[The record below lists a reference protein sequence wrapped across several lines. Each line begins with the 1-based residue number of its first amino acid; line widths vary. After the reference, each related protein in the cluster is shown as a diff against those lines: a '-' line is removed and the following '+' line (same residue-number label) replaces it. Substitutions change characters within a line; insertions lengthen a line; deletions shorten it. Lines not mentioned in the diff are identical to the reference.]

1 MKRNL
6 LFLICLLVFLA
17 LQGNVWA
24 QQTVVPAGTLLRCT
38 LNEPNFSSATAEVG
52 DPIVCHVGATQ
63 QFGREAF
70 PRDTYI
76 SGHLEAYKDPGHF
89 VGKGWLQLSL
99 DRIGLPN
106 AQLPV
111 PGKVIAVSG
120 YRVDRQGKIRGRGHA
135 ERDAVEWLIP
145 PLWPWKVLSLPAKG
159 PRPALKGE
167 VAITLRLM
175 EDVTLPQPAAAS
187 RAAVQQPRAEPS
199 THTPTTTPSIWYVP
213 PGMSALRSRVASD
226 SVKPAPPT
234 GNEPMALEIQGGRIT
249 SAPQRSM
256 AYPAQ
261 LNSLQQRR
269 PSGLTLIVLKS
280 EAIYAVTDY
289 WLDNGRLNYVLSSG
303 TDQSVDF
310 GEVDWSKTLGLNAE
324 RGVPITLRSG
334 RHADQQSPPAQ

>member
-1 MKRNL
+1 MKRNI
-6 LFLICLLVFLA
+6 LFLICPLVFLA

-63 QFGREAF
+63 QF

-99 DRIGLPN
+99 DRIVLPN

-111 PGKVIAVSG
+111 PGKVIAVTG

-135 ERDAVEWLIP
+135 ERDVVEWLLP

-175 EDVTLPQPAAAS
+175 EDVTLPQVAAAP
-187 RAAVQQPRAEPS
+187 RAAVQQPRAESS
-199 THTPTTTPSIWYVP
+199 TYPATTPSIWYVP

-234 GNEPMALEIQGGRIT
+234 GNEPMALEVQGGRIT
-249 SAPQRSM
+249 TQQRSM

-269 PSGLTLIVLKS
+269 PSGLTLLVLKS

-303 TDQSVDF
+303 TEQSVDF